1 MAQVTLPFSS
11 HSDSDR
17 PVGQGGGEDLSDS
30 WCVLTAVLGILEAR
44 TSQEDLGLACAVCL
58 LCVDAGHLRWGA
70 RLLAAPL
77 AEGGMQWQQ
86 ACERKG
92 QAHRSWVSHL
102 ETPLL
107 SVPAL
112 GNQLPGPEP
121 GRKLLDLTAVAPS
134 GTGLWRVW
142 RRQGTYLLG

>member
-1 MAQVTLPFSS
+1 M
-11 HSDSDR
+11 
-17 PVGQGGGEDLSDS
+17 LSVC
-30 WCVLTAVLGILEAR
+30 CVWMLGISGGVRAFWLHRWA
-44 TSQEDLGLACAVCL
+44 SQMGAC
-58 LCVDAGHLRWGA
+58 
-70 RLLAAPL
+70 LLAAPL

-112 GNQLPGPEP
+112 GNQLPGPEL
-121 GRKLLDLTAVAPS
+121 GRKPLDLTAVAPS